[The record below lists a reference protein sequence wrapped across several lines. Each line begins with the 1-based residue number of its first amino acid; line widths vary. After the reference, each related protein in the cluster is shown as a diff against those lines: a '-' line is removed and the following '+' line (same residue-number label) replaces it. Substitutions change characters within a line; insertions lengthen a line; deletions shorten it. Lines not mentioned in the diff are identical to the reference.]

1 MKDRTSIDTSM
12 RLTTTGV
19 FIMGNR
25 SGDLDPGALVY
36 VAPAQTEMMNV
47 TGMKCGGC
55 PIEFSLALKQS
66 IGVEDVEIS
75 LVRVLRTPPAV

>member
-1 MKDRTSIDTSM
+1 
-12 RLTTTGV
+12 
-19 FIMGNR
+19 
-25 SGDLDPGALVY
+25 
-36 VAPAQTEMMNV
+36 MMNV

-55 PIEFSLALKQS
+55 PIEFSLALKES